1 MPPWALS
8 ATSVK
13 LSSTLLWIRSGPLN
27 SKILNQ
33 VCTRFDPASLQMD
46 YASTK
51 TGPGSLAKEAV
62 RFGVL
67 LGRIDLKWNEVT
79 MIIIPETYIHDTGL
93 T

>member
-1 MPPWALS
+1 
-8 ATSVK
+8 
-13 LSSTLLWIRSGPLN
+13 
-27 SKILNQ
+27 
-33 VCTRFDPASLQMD
+33 MD

-93 T
+93 I